1 MYLQAKIKSE
11 KDGTP
16 YRVYIN
22 DELITERFYTVPHGT
37 LTPIIIDGV
46 KPVLFEDISNILNLE
61 IRDAKTYDVK
71 IENVPGYPKARV
83 WIEDVQWQEEP
94 YEDK

>member
-1 MYLQAKIKSE
+1 MFLQAKIKSE

-37 LTPIIIDGV
+37 LTPTIGV

-61 IRDAKTYDVK
+61 IQDAKTYDVK

-83 WIEDVQWQEEP
+83 WIEDIRWQETP

>member
-1 MYLQAKIKSE
+1 MFLQAKIKCE
-11 KDGTP
+11 QDGTP

-37 LTPIIIDGV
+37 LTPTIGV
-46 KPVLFEDISNILNLE
+46 MPVLFEDISNVLNLE
-61 IRDAKTYDVK
+61 IRDSKTYDVK
-71 IENVPGYPKARV
+71 IENVPGYPKSRV
-83 WIEDVQWQEEP
+83 WIDELKWQETP